1 MIAIQSPLEG
11 TEHDFVQ
18 IKRVLEKQGF
28 VLGGNWDYGNG
39 SFDLNMDEKNKVWLR
54 MGFEVLRGNVDDQ
67 TEDNDASIKLTTP
80 YVLRHL
86 YREGNDP
93 EAKMR
98 TIGAL
103 FDQFQAP
110 VDPDAAVDDKWIGFA
125 EEQLRRAEEQLITN
139 H

>member
-28 VLGGNWDYGNG
+28 VLGGNWDYGSG
-39 SFDLNMDEKNKVWLR
+39 SFDLNLDEQNKVWLR
-54 MGFEVLRGNVDDQ
+54 LGFDVLRGNIDDQ
-67 TEDNDASIKLTTP
+67 TKDNDASIKLTTP

-93 EAKMR
+93 EAKAR
-98 TIGAL
+98 TVGAL

-110 VDPDAAVDDKWIGFA
+110 VDPDAEVDGKWVDQAG
-125 EEQLRRAEEQLITN
+125 EQLRRAEDQLLTAR
-139 H
+139 

>member
-1 MIAIQSPLEG
+1 MIEIASPLES

-18 IKRVLEKQGF
+18 IKRVLDKQGF

-39 SFDLNMDEKNKVWLR
+39 SFDLNLDEKNKVWLR
-54 MGFEVLRGNVDDQ
+54 LPFDVLRGNVDDQ

-86 YREGNDP
+86 YREGSDP

-98 TIGAL
+98 TVGAL

-110 VDPDAAVDDKWIGFA
+110 VDPDADVAPEWVEKAKQVLDDTEA
-125 EEQLRRAEEQLITN
+125 QLKVPR
-139 H
+139 

>member
-1 MIAIQSPLEG
+1 MIEIASPLES

-18 IKRVLEKQGF
+18 IKRVLDKQGF

-39 SFDLNMDEKNKVWLR
+39 SFDLNLDEKNKVWLR
-54 MGFEVLRGNVDDQ
+54 LPFDVLRGNVDDQ

-98 TIGAL
+98 TVGAL

-110 VDPDAAVDDKWIGFA
+110 VDPDADVAPEWVEKARQVLGDT
-125 EEQLRRAEEQLITN
+125 EEQLNVPR
-139 H
+139 

>member
-1 MIAIQSPLEG
+1 MIEIASPLES

-18 IKRVLEKQGF
+18 IKRVLDKQGF

-39 SFDLNMDEKNKVWLR
+39 SFDLNLDEKNKVWLR
-54 MGFEVLRGNVDDQ
+54 LPFDVLRGNVDDQ

-98 TIGAL
+98 TVGAL

-110 VDPDAAVDDKWIGFA
+110 VDPDADVAPEWVEKAKQVLDDA
-125 EEQLRRAEEQLITN
+125 EAQLNVPR
-139 H
+139 